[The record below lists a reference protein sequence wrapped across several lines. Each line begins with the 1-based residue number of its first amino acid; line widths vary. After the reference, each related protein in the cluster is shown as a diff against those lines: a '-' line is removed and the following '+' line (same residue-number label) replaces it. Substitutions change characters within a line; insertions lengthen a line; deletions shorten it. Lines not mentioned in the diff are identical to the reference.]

1 MYKVFLVEDESIV
14 REGLRDNIPWG
25 QYGFEFAGEASDGE
39 IALSRIREVRPDV
52 LITDIRMPFMDGL
65 SLCRIVRN
73 ELPDIK
79 IIILSGYND
88 FEYARKAIEVGVE
101 RYLTKPVTRKAMA
114 KELAELSEKLDEE
127 RHRDDYLFK
136 YREEIREYE
145 QFRVRHFFET
155 VFEGGMSVE
164 QIYSEAGKLG
174 LDISGPVYRLML
186 IDLFTTDTDAQRR
199 DDERLQNLS
208 RYRDGAEQYLLRHR
222 EYIFTQWISNT
233 YCVIIRGDSHTVSVF
248 AEKAVNMVRRN
259 GEKYEGTGHFIC
271 LSDEVGRFSQLSECN
286 EQLSRFYICR
296 FMGASEDLVTPENY
310 TSVMEKAGRREA
322 RPAAGMMTGAGSG
335 TGHGAAMETGDAE
348 DEAAAISAGLL
359 EKAVSYIDE
368 HFAEENLSLNMAAAA
383 LDASPGYLS
392 TLFSQKMNMTFVE
405 YVTYRR
411 IEKAKTILRSTRE
424 HTAAV
429 AAMVG
434 YKDPNYFSTVFKKTT
449 GCTPREYR
457 RGY

>member
-1 MYKVFLVEDESIV
+1 MSMYKVFLVEDESIV
-14 REGLRDNIPWG
+14 REGLRDNIPWE

-39 IALSRIREVRPDV
+39 IALSRIREIRPDV

-65 SLCRIVRN
+65 SLCRIVRT

-145 QFRVRHFFET
+145 QFRIRHFFET

-186 IDLFTTDTDAQRR
+186 IDLFTTDTDAQHR
-199 DDERLQNLS
+199 DEERLQNLS
-208 RYRDGAEQYLLRHR
+208 RYRDRAEQYLLRHR

-248 AEKAVNMVRRN
+248 ADKAVNMIRQN

-271 LSDEVGRFSQLSECN
+271 LSDEAGRFSRLSECN
-286 EQLSRFYICR
+286 EQLTRFYICR
-296 FMGASEDLVTPENY
+296 FMGAREDLVTSDNY
-310 TSVMEKAGRREA
+310 DLIMHRAGRRES
-322 RPAAGMMTGAGSG
+322 RPEEEAPAQ
-335 TGHGAAMETGDAE
+335 TGDAD
-348 DEAAAISAGLL
+348 DEAAAISDSVLK
-359 EKAVSYIDE
+359 KAVSFIDE
-368 HFAEENLSLNMAAAA
+368 HFADENLSLNMTAAA
-383 LDASPGYLS
+383 LDISPGYLS
-392 TLFSQKMNMTFVE
+392 SLFSQKMNMTFVE

-411 IEKAKTILRSTRE
+411 IEKAKSILRSTKE

-457 RGY
+457 RGYQ